1 MPKAASAHS
10 APAASA
16 PAAPAHY
23 EAAQQELEQLVARIE
38 AGQLPLDDM
47 LAGYQRAAFLLDF
60 CRARLQAVQAQIQVL
75 DGDSA
80 QAWNA
85 P

>member
-1 MPKAASAHS
+1 MPKAT
-10 APAASA
+10 A
-16 PAAPAHY
+16 PAAPASY

-38 AGQLPLDDM
+38 AGQLPLDEM

-75 DGDSA
+75 DEGMAHAWTA
-80 QAWNA
+80 Q
-85 P
+85 

>member
-1 MPKAASAHS
+1 MPKAA
-10 APAASA
+10 PATAA
-16 PAAPAHY
+16 PAAPASY

-75 DGDSA
+75 DEGTLH
-80 QAWNA
+80 AWTA
-85 P
+85 E

>member
-1 MPKAASAHS
+1 
-10 APAASA
+10 APATAAPVA
-16 PAAPAHY
+16 PASY

-75 DGDSA
+75 DEGTLH
-80 QAWNA
+80 AWTA
-85 P
+85 E